1 LEEGKKHKAWKL
13 LCQIP
18 SIGPIRAALLIAILQ
33 TPHRFRTKRQLW
45 AYGGL
50 AIETHSSADH
60 RYVEGQLRPS
70 KRHGRSGNLAELD
83 SSSRSEITARNRYG
97 GPSTSEPAIW

>member
-1 LEEGKKHKAWKL
+1 
-13 LCQIP
+13 
-18 SIGPIRAALLIAILQ
+18 LIAILQ

-50 AIETHSSADH
+50 GIETHSSADH

-70 KRHGRSGNLAELD
+70 KRPVSLRGLNRNHNHELKTFSRVQPLSRPPRLGLFRSFTRL
-83 SSSRSEITARNRYG
+83 
-97 GPSTSEPAIW
+97 